1 MKHLFFSLLIV
12 LGLSVN
18 SWAQFVAGTGFE
30 DPAVVGSVYTDL
42 IDVRTDH
49 ALADNSGEPV
59 VNFTALGSPPTNEI
73 GFTSFYTD
81 TRGSGSG
88 IGDGDTIGVSSANVN
103 TGSNSFSFN
112 DPDGLLTLT
121 TDSIDISTSGSV
133 RLSLWYFIN
142 NTGFESNDNFFA
154 SISVDGGSDTFI
166 TFREAGGPVVGN
178 DIEGLT
184 GAWTQAISPVF
195 SGNSVVLTFGV
206 DFNSETETLFLDDIG
221 VSTIPEPS
229 TYALILGGLAIGVV
243 IWKRRRS

>member
-1 MKHLFFSLLIV
+1 M
-12 LGLSVN
+12 
-18 SWAQFVAGTGFE
+18 
-30 DPAVVGSVYTDL
+30 
-42 IDVRTDH
+42 
-49 ALADNSGEPV
+49 
-59 VNFTALGSPPTNEI
+59 
-73 GFTSFYTD
+73 
-81 TRGSGSG
+81 
-88 IGDGDTIGVSSANVN
+88 
-103 TGSNSFSFN
+103 
-112 DPDGLLTLT
+112 LTLT